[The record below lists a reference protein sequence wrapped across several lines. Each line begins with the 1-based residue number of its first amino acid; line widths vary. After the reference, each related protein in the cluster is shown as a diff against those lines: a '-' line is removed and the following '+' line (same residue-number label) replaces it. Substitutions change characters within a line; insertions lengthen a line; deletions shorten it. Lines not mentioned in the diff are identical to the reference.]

1 MKNRGEENT
10 DFLKTVAVMVN
21 VDETFTR
28 MGSQTAFPD
37 LILPGDV
44 ENKFLLNTEIS
55 LKMRI
60 PFVS

>member
-37 LILPGDV
+37 LIVPGDV
-44 ENKFLLNTEIS
+44 ENKFLLNAEIS

>member
-37 LILPGDV
+37 LIVPGDM

>member
-1 MKNRGEENT
+1 MKNHGEENT

-37 LILPGDV
+37 LIVPGDV
-44 ENKFLLNTEIS
+44 KNKFLLNTEIS

>member
-1 MKNRGEENT
+1 MKNCGEENT

-37 LILPGDV
+37 LIVPGDV

>member
-37 LILPGDV
+37 LIVPGDV